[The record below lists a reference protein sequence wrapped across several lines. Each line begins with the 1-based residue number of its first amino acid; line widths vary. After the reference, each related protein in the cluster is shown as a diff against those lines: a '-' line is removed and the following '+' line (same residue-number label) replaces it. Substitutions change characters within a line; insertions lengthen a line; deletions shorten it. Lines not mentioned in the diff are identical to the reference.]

1 MKQTFFRVFKKS
13 LHWKAFNYFKCA
25 AILSFIYIIFKF
37 HLYYIG
43 SISCKHFVLTSPT
56 AFNAYN
62 NILDIDQSL
71 VDLTKYSINNIDYSK
86 LTFVICICC
95 NI

>member
-1 MKQTFFRVFKKS
+1 M
-13 LHWKAFNYFKCA
+13 
-25 AILSFIYIIFKF
+25 
-37 HLYYIG
+37 
-43 SISCKHFVLTSPT
+43 SCKHFVLTWPT

-86 LTFVICICC
+86 LTFVICICS